1 MRLQKRFCI
10 RLIVS
15 NVVRAFLQI
24 EYMVL
29 NIYTSVYKHIN
40 CVFYRSVTVCLTSSL
55 TTLNSIALFHKIY
68 PIGKLRLIHTICPAT
83 FFLTAHISSLSLS
96 LSLSLS
102 FSVSISK
109 HLSLSF
115 VEAWLD
121 IRMNMLLSFCS
132 SLSLWLLIFSLSLS
146 LSDAF
151 SAAYC
156 SRQLQK
162 TQLQSLM

>member
-83 FFLTAHISSLSLS
+83 FFLTAHI
-96 LSLSLS
+96 
-102 FSVSISK
+102 
-109 HLSLSF
+109 
-115 VEAWLD
+115 
-121 IRMNMLLSFCS
+121 
-132 SLSLWLLIFSLSLS
+132 FSLSLS
-146 LSDAF
+146 LSRMHFPLRTAVD
-151 SAAYC
+151 SC
-156 SRQLQK
+156 KRHNCNHLCRQGVK
-162 TQLQSLM
+162 VINEF

>member
-1 MRLQKRFCI
+1 MLIRKTNTEVQNLESVHTSIFQAFLRSFLCGIAFLYLLECKMRLQKRFCI

-15 NVVRAFLQI
+15 NVVRAFLPI

-96 LSLSLS
+96 LSLG
-102 FSVSISK
+102 
-109 HLSLSF
+109 
-115 VEAWLD
+115 
-121 IRMNMLLSFCS
+121 C
-132 SLSLWLLIFSLSLS
+132 IFR
-146 LSDAF
+146 
-151 SAAYC
+151 C
-156 SRQLQK
+156 VLQ
-162 TQLQSLM
+162 